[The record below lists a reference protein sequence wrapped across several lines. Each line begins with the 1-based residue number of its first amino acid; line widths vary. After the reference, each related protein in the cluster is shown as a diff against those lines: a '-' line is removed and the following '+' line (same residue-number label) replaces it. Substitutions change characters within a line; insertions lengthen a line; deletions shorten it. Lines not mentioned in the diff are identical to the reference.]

1 MTEQELIDKYAKQL
15 ARYTQIAI
23 KHLANLDVTVGEETI
38 RNHLILF
45 TEDLKNLEPQDQ
57 K

>member
-15 ARYTQIAI
+15 AIWIQHAIHQYTGLTL
-23 KHLANLDVTVGEETI
+23 KVSEEPL